1 LQSKLLFY
9 TMVST
14 SSVQVRDLSF
24 VPFIGHSV
32 ILARIREL
40 GAEINKKYDGLTPVF
55 VPVLNGA
62 FMFASDLLKEV
73 CVPSEVSFVK
83 VSSYFGA
90 TSSGDVK
97 EILGLQSDI
106 KGRHVIVVED
116 IIDTGLTMSK
126 LLETFKAHGP
136 ASIAVAALFV
146 KPESLKVE
154 VQIDYIGFNI
164 ENKFIVGYGL
174 DYKSQ
179 GRNYPDVYQLAD

>member
-1 LQSKLLFY
+1 
-9 TMVST
+9 MVST

-24 VPFIGHSV
+24 VPFTGHSA
-32 ILARIREL
+32 ILARIKEL
-40 GAEINKKYDGLTPVF
+40 GAEINQKYDGLTPVF

-73 CVPSEVSFVK
+73 NVPSEVSFVK

-126 LLETFKAHGP
+126 LLETFRSHEP